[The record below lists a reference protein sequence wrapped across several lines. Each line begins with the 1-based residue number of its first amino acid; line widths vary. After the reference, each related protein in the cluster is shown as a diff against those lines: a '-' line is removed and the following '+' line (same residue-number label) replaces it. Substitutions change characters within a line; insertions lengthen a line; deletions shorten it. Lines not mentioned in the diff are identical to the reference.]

1 LGHIIND
8 SKLIAGSWIVPEDR
22 SSMQTPLQASG
33 MGNGGFA
40 NAPYV
45 NDIAFDYKEIP
56 ITFIPITFDG
66 FGELSSPENQP
77 FKSASGVFDVTGFK
91 VPNEDQFPRVY

>member
-1 LGHIIND
+1 
-8 SKLIAGSWIVPEDR
+8 
-22 SSMQTPLQASG
+22 MQTPLQASG

-56 ITFIPITFDG
+56 ITFDG
-66 FGELSSPENQP
+66 FTDLSTRDNKP
-77 FKSASGVFDVTGFK
+77 FKSASGVFDLTDFK
-91 VPNEDQFPRVY
+91 GPNENQFPRIY